1 MKNIPN
7 FVGDMNNTRFSTA
20 IHILTLL
27 ADSGE
32 NWVNSDWIAGSINT
46 NAAMV
51 RKELSALQDAGFVIG
66 RKGKEGG
73 SRLNKPSSQ
82 ISLADIYVAV
92 KNTEVLGKKNLN
104 TNPQCP
110 VGKQINKELDQLY
123 SDTDQLVINSLQG
136 LTLENFAKKFR

>member
-1 MKNIPN
+1 
-7 FVGDMNNTRFSTA
+7 MNNTRFSTA
-20 IHILTLL
+20 LHILTLL
-27 ADSGE
+27 ADSEE
-32 NWVNSDWIAGSINT
+32 NWVNSDWIAGSINI

-51 RKELSALQDAGFVIG
+51 RKELSTLQDAGFVIG

-73 SRLNKPSSQ
+73 SRLSKPSRE
-82 ISLADIYVAV
+82 ISLADIYMAV

-110 VGKQINKELDQLY
+110 VGKQINQELEKLY
-123 SDTDQLVINSLQG
+123 ADTDQLVINSLKG

>member
-1 MKNIPN
+1 
-7 FVGDMNNTRFSTA
+7 MNNTRFSTTL
-20 IHILTLL
+20 HILTLL

-32 NWVNSDWIAGSINT
+32 DWVNSDWIAGSINI

-51 RKELSALQDAGFVIG
+51 RKELSTLQDAGFVIG

-73 SRLNKPSSQ
+73 SRLNKSSSE

-110 VGKQINKELDQLY
+110 VGKQINKELDKLF
-123 SDTDQLVINSLQG
+123 SDTDQLVINALKG

>member
-1 MKNIPN
+1 
-7 FVGDMNNTRFSTA
+7 MNNTRFSTA
-20 IHILTLL
+20 LHILTLL
-27 ADSGE
+27 ADSEE
-32 NWVNSDWIAGSINT
+32 NWVNSDWIAGSINI

-51 RKELSALQDAGFVIG
+51 RKELSTLQDAGFVIG

-73 SRLNKPSSQ
+73 SRLSKPSRE
-82 ISLADIYVAV
+82 ISLANIYMAV

-110 VGKQINKELDQLY
+110 VGKQINQELEKLY
-123 SDTDQLVINSLQG
+123 ADTDQLVINSLKG